1 MKKWIVLSLAL
12 ITAAISH
19 AVTVSWVV
27 SNTSYN
33 NINKWA
39 YTTDQSTGVSTLNF
53 NIHFVYSETALKWS
67 EVYSYDSSKGTQS
80 FAANTTVKVGNVM
93 DDPVYTGNQVL
104 AYANGLPPEPT
115 TNQEVTNTVIGSG
128 YYYMVIVKND
138 DKSQYA
144 VAGTKTVVTFTNGES
159 NTAGVYASNVG
170 LEPEPEN
177 YVDMG
182 WLGGNWTQA
191 LVPEPTVLA
200 LLAMG
205 VAGVVLRRKQNFLK

>member
-33 NINKWA
+33 NINNWA
-39 YTTDQSTGVSTLNF
+39 YTTDQGVSTLNF

-67 EVYSYDSSKGTQS
+67 EVYSYDSSTSTQS

-93 DDPVYTGNQVL
+93 DDPVDTGNQVL

-115 TNQEVTNTVIGSG
+115 TNQEVANTVIGSG

-144 VAGTKTVVTFTNGES
+144 VAGTTTEVVFTNGQS
-159 NTAGVYASNVG
+159 NTTGVYASNVG
-170 LEPEPEN
+170 FEPEPEN

-182 WLGGNWTQA
+182 WLGGTWRDA
-191 LVPEPTVLA
+191 VVPEPTVLA

-205 VAGVVLRRKQNFLK
+205 VAGVALRRKQNFLK